1 MEDERLT
8 IAHLLVSALQFT
20 ARRNFV
26 RAELVPARIGF
37 EKTGRGL
44 VPTPTILVGEII
56 P

>member
-1 MEDERLT
+1 MEDERLA

-26 RAELVPARIGF
+26 RAGLVSARIGF

-44 VPTPTILVGEII
+44 VPALTILVREII
-56 P
+56 S